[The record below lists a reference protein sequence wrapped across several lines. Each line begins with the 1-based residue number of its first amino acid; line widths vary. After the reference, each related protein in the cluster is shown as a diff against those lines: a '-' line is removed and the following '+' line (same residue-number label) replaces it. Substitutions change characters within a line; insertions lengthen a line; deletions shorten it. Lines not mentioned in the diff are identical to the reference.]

1 MELTAKRMIA
11 IVDHG
16 MGNLGSVQNMLRK
29 LGAPSVRTTDPE
41 EIRASDKIVLAGI
54 GAFDGAMER
63 LDELG
68 LVCVLNEQVLERRVP
83 VLGVCLGMQLMA
95 HSSGEGRRAGFGWL
109 DATVRAFAFE
119 DGDTLPTPHM
129 GWEVVTPTRE
139 SPLLPVGGGE
149 RRFYFSHGY
158 HLVCNDPADVAA
170 TATYGY
176 PFPAVAHRGNI
187 LGTQF
192 HPEKSHVFG
201 MDVYQRFV
209 SLPVD

>member
-1 MELTAKRMIA
+1 MIA
-11 IVDHG
+11 IIDHG

-29 LGAPSVRTTDPE
+29 LGAPSVRTTDPS

-54 GAFDGAMER
+54 GAFDGAMGR

-68 LVCVLNEQVLERRVP
+68 LVSVLNEQVLERSVP
-83 VLGVCLGMQLMA
+83 VMGVCLGMQLMA
-95 HSSGEGRRAGFGWL
+95 HSSAEGQRAGFGWL
-109 DATVRAFAFE
+109 DATVQAFAFP
-119 DGDTLPTPHM
+119 DGQDLPTPHM

-139 SPLLPVGGGE
+139 SPLLANGGGE
-149 RRFYFSHGY
+149 QRFYFSHGY
-158 HLVCNDPADVAA
+158 HLVCNDPDDVAA

-176 PFPAVAHRGNI
+176 AFPAAAHRGNI

-201 MDVYQRFV
+201 MDVYRRFIN
-209 SLPVD
+209 LPAN